1 MKRIFE
7 TSLRPRLAPL
17 SMLGI
22 MVVALSACITTPTP
36 LGEGIGFRQAR
47 HAEISAMREYRA
59 CRDHA
64 LDIDQEA
71 RLKGEPAKYLA
82 SARMIETCESK
93 LGPDTANI
101 AKEERMRAYALTVQ
115 NYFKGGNVKKAR
127 ENLEMFETAYAG
139 DDLFYADGSS
149 FTETMQVLL
158 GLSGRSAIG
167 RHSEANV
174 NRQLKMDLRRIS
186 YWQNH

>member
-1 MKRIFE
+1 MKRILQS
-7 TSLRPRLAPL
+7 TLRRRMAAL

-22 MVVALSACITTPTP
+22 AAIATSACVTSPSP
-36 LGEGIGFRQAR
+36 LSEGIGFREAR
-47 HAEISAMREYRA
+47 HAEIAAMRDYRT

-71 RLKGEPAKYLA
+71 RIKGEPAKYLA
-82 SARMIETCESK
+82 SARMIETCESG
-93 LGPDTANI
+93 LGPDTAEI
-101 AKEERMRAYALTVQ
+101 AREERMRAYALTVQ
-115 NYFKGGNVKKAR
+115 NYFKGGDVKKAR
-127 ENLEMFETAYAG
+127 ENLEKFETAYAG

-158 GLSGRSAIG
+158 GMSGRSAIG

-174 NRQLKMDLRRIS
+174 NRQLKMELRRVS
-186 YWQNH
+186 YWQHH

>member
-1 MKRIFE
+1 MKRILK

-22 MVVALSACITTPTP
+22 LAIALSACVTAPSP
-36 LGEGIGFRQAR
+36 LGEGIGYRQAR
-47 HAEISAMREYRA
+47 HAEITAMRDYRT

-64 LDIDQEA
+64 LDIDREA
-71 RLKGEPAKYLA
+71 RTTGEPAKYLA
-82 SARMIETCESK
+82 SARMIETCEAN
-93 LGPDTANI
+93 LGPDIAQI

-127 ENLEMFETAYAG
+127 ENLETFEIAYSG

-158 GLSGRSAIG
+158 GMSGRSAIG

-174 NRQLKMDLRRIS
+174 NRQLKMDLRRVS
-186 YWQNH
+186 YWQHH